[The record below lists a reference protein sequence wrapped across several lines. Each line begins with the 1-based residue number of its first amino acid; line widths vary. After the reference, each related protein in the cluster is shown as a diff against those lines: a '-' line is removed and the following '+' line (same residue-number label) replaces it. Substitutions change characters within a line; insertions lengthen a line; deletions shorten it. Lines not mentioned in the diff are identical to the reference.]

1 MINMKGIKL
10 GALFI
15 FCSLF
20 VVTIEAQ
27 DLGRKNAVGVRALMV
42 DYQGPYNGQF
52 ENFQAYT
59 PGFELFY
66 SRAITP
72 SLNIMLPFRVGLA
85 NLNNES
91 VNSTFVGFDLQAHWH
106 FHRPSKPVTPFLF
119 AGVGPSFPN
128 NESAHVEIPLG
139 GGLDIHLN
147 KRMAMNVFASYRL
160 GLPGERNS
168 YQHGVGF
175 KYYLVKKEPEKKEP
189 AKEVVSDIDGDGI
202 PDHLDKCPTI
212 PGLPEFDGCP
222 DTDGDGIPDHL
233 DECPMFAGL
242 PEFNGCPDTDGDGI
256 PDHLDDCPT
265 VPGPKEN
272 RGCPHDDTD
281 GDGVPDHLDKCPNEF
296 GLAKFDG
303 CPDTD
308 GDGIPDHLDDC
319 PLDAGP
325 AHLKGCPDSDGDG
338 VPDYL
343 DKCPYIPG
351 PASNF
356 GCPELRKDD
365 QAILDK
371 AMRAVQFDLRSSNLR
386 TSSFATL
393 DQIVSLMSK
402 YPEYSLFIEGHTDI
416 TGDRDFNMLLSEN
429 RAKACYEYLVNKGVS
444 PDRMTHRGFGITRPL
459 YDNNTEE
466 GRVLNRRVEFIMRIQ

>member
-1 MINMKGIKL
+1 MKSIKL
-10 GALFI
+10 LGSIFI
-15 FCSLF
+15 FSL
-20 VVTIEAQ
+20 VILSAQAQ
-27 DLGRKNAVGVRALMV
+27 DQARKNAVGVRALMI

-59 PGFELFY
+59 PGFEMYY
-66 SRAITP
+66 SRSVLP
-72 SLNIMLPFRVGLA
+72 SLNIMVPFRVGLA
-85 NLNNES
+85 NLNEETTN
-91 VNSTFVGFDLQAHWH
+91 NTFIGLDLQAQWH
-106 FHRPSKPVTPFLF
+106 YFRPNKKVTPFLF
-119 AGVGPSFPN
+119 GGLGTAIPN
-128 NESAHVEIPLG
+128 NSSMNLEIPLG
-139 GGLDIHLN
+139 GGLDIHLSKN
-147 KRMAMNVFASYRL
+147 IAMNVFASFRL

-168 YQHGVGF
+168 YQHGIGF
-175 KYYLVKKEPEKKEP
+175 KYYLVKKEVEKAPMKEET
-189 AKEVVSDIDGDGI
+189 KETFSDIDGDGV

-233 DECPMFAGL
+233 D
-242 PEFNGCPDTDGDGI
+242 
-256 PDHLDDCPT
+256 DCPT
-265 VPGPKEN
+265 VPGPREN
-272 RGCPHDDTD
+272 NGCPFDDSD

-319 PLDAGP
+319 PLDPGP

-386 TSSFATL
+386 SSSFATL
-393 DQIVSLMSK
+393 DQIVSLMNK
-402 YPEYSLFIEGHTDI
+402 YPEYSLYIEGHTDI

-429 RAKACYEYLVNKGVS
+429 RAKACYEYLVNKGIN
-444 PDRMTHRGFGITRPL
+444 PDRMIHRGFGITRPL

-466 GRVLNRRVEFIMRIQ
+466 GRVLNRRVEFIMKIQ